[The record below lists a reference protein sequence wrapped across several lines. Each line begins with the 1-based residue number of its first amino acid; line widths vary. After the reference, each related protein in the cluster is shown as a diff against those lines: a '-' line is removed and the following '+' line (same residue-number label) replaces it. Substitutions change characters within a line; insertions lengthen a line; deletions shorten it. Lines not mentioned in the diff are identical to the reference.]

1 MNEVRTTFTS
11 SVMRQIE
18 SLNED
23 AGFPMSVE
31 SRTTAVQIIG
41 STEVVMEEKKINP
54 KWVNWKKSGFK
65 TKVFNFCLLGLNKD
79 DHDFYIVP
87 RKDGAMK
94 QDNNGNMYQPYT
106 MQLDLQYQG
115 EEKII
120 MRYCKKQ
127 NGATVSNI
135 LKNVVCEDER
145 FETSF
150 DFATGKTVIK
160 AHEVKDVLARD
171 KTERG
176 IRGAYAI
183 VYFND
188 GSNITVV
195 IDRTRIARAKQSAQ
209 TKNIWNSDYEKM
221 VLKTVVHDLYKECA
235 KYINVTGA
243 VGDAIRDV
251 EKHDDEASSEE
262 RMEAFDASYEIKDEP
277 EHDQEKI
284 EAREPVSQETHE
296 TAEPPKEEKEKSW
309 ML

>member
-1 MNEVRTTFTS
+1 MNEVRTFTNTL
-11 SVMRQIE
+11 MRQIDD
-18 SLNED
+18 LNTN
-23 AGFPMSVE
+23 AGCPM
-31 SRTTAVQIIG
+31 TTAEKTSALRIIE
-41 STEVVMEEKKINP
+41 SAQVVLEENRVDI
-54 KWVNWKKSGFK
+54 KWVNWRKSNFK
-65 TKVFNFCLLGLNKD
+65 MNVFNFALLGLNKD

-87 RKDGAMK
+87 RKDGKMQPDK
-94 QDNNGNMYQPYT
+94 NGNMFQPYT
-106 MQLDLQYQG
+106 MTLDLQYQG

-120 MRYCKKQ
+120 MRYCKKP
-127 NGATVSNI
+127 NGAKVSNI
-135 LKNVVCEDER
+135 LKNVVCEGER

-183 VYFND
+183 VYFDD

-195 IDRTRIARAKQSAQ
+195 IDKARIARAKQAAM

-235 KYINVTGA
+235 KYINTSTEINN
-243 VGDAIRDV
+243 AIRDI
-251 EKHDDEASSEE
+251 EKHNDSQEKEE
-262 RMEAFDASYEIKDEP
+262 HMETVDVSYEIKDEP
-277 EHDQEKI
+277 EHEQEKI